1 MGNPWKG
8 GFICMYG
15 YKTFTEITDMGPFV
29 TKLLLQVPEGMGP
42 KELGADALKIYVERK
57 SAKDGKIIFTKDL
70 FNPQLPGE
78 PSKGFQQAVNI
89 YPGNSQGEP
98 SADGGWIIA
107 ELKPEPLGKRTEGTM
122 LSSEYVVSEYKVTLT
137 CRDLHQKN
145 ATYIF
150 DTDLGDICPQKKG
163 WAVSRAVSGKIPLK
177 YAYYTP
183 EQISKK
189 IPLVIWLHGAGE
201 GGDDPKIPY
210 TGNKAVN
217 LSSEDIQNKLGGASF
232 ILVPQCPTVW
242 MDDGHEQL
250 GRSGKSIYS
259 EPLKACIDEFINA
272 RKDFIDPDRILI
284 GGCSNGGFMTVRM
297 AIDYPGFF
305 AAGFPACEAFY
316 EENITQE
323 VIDRLCTL
331 PLWFIH
337 DKDDEIVNPAE
348 TSLPLYH
355 KLVQAGAENI
365 HFTYYDRKNPVFDQ
379 YGPDFKFPPEQFKHA
394 VWVNVYNDDCF
405 TDIDGQP
412 AADSDGPLTLW
423 QWLGKIHG

>member
-1 MGNPWKG
+1 MGNPGKG
-8 GFICMYG
+8 GIICMYG

-29 TKLLLQVPEGMGP
+29 TKILLQVPEGM
-42 KELGADALKIYVERK
+42 ELAEITPDTLEIYVERK
-57 SAKDGKIIFTKDL
+57 SARDGKIIFTRNL
-70 FNPQLPGE
+70 FNPQLPGK
-78 PSKGFQQAVNI
+78 PSKGFQKAENV
-89 YPGNSQGEP
+89 YSGNENGER
-98 SADGGWIIA
+98 SANGKWIIA
-107 ELKPEPLGKRTEGTM
+107 ELAPDPLGKRTEGTM
-122 LSSEYVVSEYKVTLT
+122 LASEYVVSDYKITLSF
-137 CRDLHQKN
+137 LNSSQEPM
-145 ATYIF
+145 TYVF
-150 DTDLGDICPQKKG
+150 DTVLGDICPQKKG
-163 WAVSRAVSGKIPLK
+163 WEVSGTIPLK

-183 EQISKK
+183 ENVSQK

-201 GGDDPKIPY
+201 GGEDPEIPY
-210 TGNKAVN
+210 TGNKAIN
-217 LSSEDIQNKLGGASF
+217 LSSEDIQNKLGGAAWV
-232 ILVPQCPTVW
+232 LVPQCPTVW
-242 MDDGHEQL
+242 MDDGKEQL

-259 EPLKACIDEFINA
+259 EPLKDCIDQFISS
-272 RKDFIDPDRILI
+272 RKDFIDPARILI

-316 EENITQE
+316 EENITPE
-323 VIDRLCTL
+323 VIGRLSHL

-355 KLVQAGAENI
+355 KLVQAGATNI

-412 AADSDGPLTLW
+412 AVDSDGPLTLW
-423 QWLGKIHG
+423 QWLGKIR